1 VGNVRHARLL
11 VTLTFLA
18 ALAACKSGPAP
29 LQPDPEVGGGTTDDP
44 AIVCM
49 RDQDCA
55 ALACGP
61 CEAGTPIKESM
72 RARTC
77 VTNPCKNAA
86 AYCTPERVCA
96 VK

>member
-1 VGNVRHARLL
+1 MTSARSFVLFF
-11 VTLTFLA
+11 V
-18 ALAACKSGPAP
+18 LAACKSGPAP
-29 LQPDPEVGGGTTDDP
+29 LQPDPEIGGASDDP
-44 AIVCM
+44 AVVCM

-55 ALACGP
+55 PPPCGP
-61 CEAGTPIKESM
+61 CEAGTQIKESM